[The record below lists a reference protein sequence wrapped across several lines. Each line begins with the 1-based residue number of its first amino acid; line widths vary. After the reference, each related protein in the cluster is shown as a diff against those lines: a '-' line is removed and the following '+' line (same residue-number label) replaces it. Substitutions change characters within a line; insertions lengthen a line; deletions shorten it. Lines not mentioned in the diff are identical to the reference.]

1 MLGTGLEL
9 VQNLSSGLVEQ
20 SCAIVITTTPRHQTG
35 TGTCTYFDI
44 KINYY
49 KKKNNGPTHSANSPI
64 IPKTYYSGPF
74 HWSVPEQHL
83 FFPMKMP
90 SPHTKNPLDLAATWV
105 NMNLHKK
112 I

>member
-49 KKKNNGPTHSANSPI
+49 KKTMMDLPTSANSPI